1 MTAVHALLLP
11 VGSDLYALPISWAR
25 EVVRAP
31 SITPLPTAPAMVIG
45 LFNLR
50 GEIVPLLDTA
60 AVLGIG
66 QVTAIEFGVVLGSP
80 QGPVGL
86 ATTGPP
92 QRGLLDTQV
101 ASSELWGTSGLYR
114 VEDRV
119 AALLDPAVLLAPDH
133 VRGPARTDLAAR
145 ER

>member
-11 VGSDLYALPISWAR
+11 VESDFYALPIGWAR

-31 SITPLPTAPAMVIG
+31 SITPLPTAPPMVLG

-60 AVLGIG
+60 TLLGIG
-66 QVTAIEFGVVLGSP
+66 QIAAVEFGVVLASP

-92 QRGLLDTQV
+92 QRGLLDKQV
-101 ASSELWGTSGLYR
+101 GPSELSGTSGLYR
-114 VEDRV
+114 VGDQV
-119 AALLDPAVLLAPDH
+119 AALLNPTVLLAPDH
-133 VRGPARTDLAAR
+133 LRSPMRTDVAAR